1 MDSLNFI
8 TPTKV
13 GDVVTIRSIVSR
25 TYTSSMEV
33 YVTVESG
40 RLIFFMNKKRMFSS
54 NDNFLENL
62 QTTETTFTNDGFF
75 TIGKYCMKELIFVS
89 HYCLFI

>member
-33 YVTVESG
+33 YVSVESG
-40 RLIFFMNKKRMFSS
+40 RLLIEEEEKRMLITYPWL
-54 NDNFLENL
+54 LENL
-62 QTTETTFTNDGFF
+62 QTTETRFTNDGFF
-75 TIGKYCMKELIFVS
+75 TIGKS
-89 HYCLFI
+89 FIRKKIGTYSSLMYI